1 MTVSVSDAI
10 HVMIV
15 EDVRASV
22 AELEDLLN
30 GDSQYEHSV
39 VSFEEARERIGSEHP
54 DIVVTDLLDEK
65 LHDSGNQVVDFV
77 WTRHFCPIVI
87 YSAYPGRA
95 ALPTGA
101 HRLVSCRGKGI
112 GSEQEVYDDIR
123 RWAPCAAAIRR
134 GHEENRTLFRD
145 AVRESAT
152 RMMDLGVDAAND
164 VDGLFRA
171 SRRRFA
177 AALDERPTD
186 EAGMEAWEA
195 YLCPPL
201 SSSLCTG
208 DILRRARGKV
218 DRPEDFAVVLT
229 PSCDLAAAKGRSPK
243 VHRVLVAKCVSTE
256 DGLQLCGLSLPKEFK
271 DTSSVIR
278 TLRQGYREGVL
289 FLPPL
294 RGEIPGIAATLRG
307 LELIPLEDVVE
318 RGGDRP
324 YWRVASVDSPYRELV
339 SWAYLQNAAR
349 PGLPD
354 RRVRSWF
361 EEVRRERTADGGA
374 S

>member
-1 MTVSVSDAI
+1 
-10 HVMIV
+10 MIV

-22 AELEDLLN
+22 SELEDMLK
-30 GDSQYEHSV
+30 GDSEYEHSV
-39 VSFEEARERIGSEHP
+39 VSFNEAPERIRRERP
-54 DIVVTDLLDEK
+54 DIVVTDLLDDE
-65 LHDSGNQVVDFV
+65 LQDSGNHVVDFV

-95 ALPTGA
+95 ALPSGA

-112 GSEQEVYDDIR
+112 GSAEEVYGDIR

-134 GHEENRTLFRD
+134 GHEENRALFRD

-152 RMMDLGVDAAND
+152 RMMDLGVDAAVEMD
-164 VDGLFRA
+164 TLFRA

-177 AALDERPTD
+177 AALDDRPTS

-208 DILRRARGKV
+208 DILRRADGRI
-218 DRPEDFAVVLT
+218 DQPEDFAVVLT
-229 PSCDLAAAKGRSPK
+229 PSCDLDAAEGRSPK
-243 VHRVLVAKCVSTE
+243 VDRVLVAKCVNTD
-256 DGLQLCGLSLPKEFK
+256 DGLRLCGLSLPNEFK
-271 DTSSVIR
+271 DTSSAIR
-278 TLRQGYREGVL
+278 TLRLGYRDGVL

-294 RGEIPGIAATLRG
+294 RGEIPAIAATLRG
-307 LELIPLEDVVE
+307 LELIPLEDVE
-318 RGGDRP
+318 MDGKGGT
-324 YWRVASVDSPYRELV
+324 YLRVASVDSPYRELV

-354 RRVRSWF
+354 RDVRSWF
-361 EEVRRERTADGGA
+361 EEIRRETAEDGKA